1 LSYSDIIAVEV
12 TMSLIDELNNK
23 TVFEL
28 RSYAKKNNID
38 LFGVSTK
45 KDILEVIFSFVPRE
59 TKEVLS
65 KPKPPEEKT
74 AVYSLRNLT
83 WNGVG
88 ALVKGYNIVTVEEAE
103 KWITN
108 KSVRSATPE
117 EVKRA
122 YGK

>member
-1 LSYSDIIAVEV
+1 
-12 TMSLIDELNNK
+12 MSLVEELKSK

-28 RSYAKKNNID
+28 KSYAKKNNID

-45 KDILEVIFSFVPRE
+45 NEILEVIFSFVPKDTQE
-59 TKEVLS
+59 LVVKA
-65 KPKPPEEKT
+65 KPPKEKV
-74 AVYSLRNLT
+74 AIYSLRNLN

-88 ALVKGYNIVTVEEAE
+88 ALTKGYNIVTQEDSE
-103 KWITN
+103 KWITH
-108 KSVRSATPE
+108 KAVRTATPE

>member
-1 LSYSDIIAVEV
+1 
-12 TMSLIDELNNK
+12 MSLIDELNNK

-45 KDILEVIFSFVPRE
+45 KDILEVIFSFVPKE
-59 TKEVLS
+59 TKEVTV
-65 KPKPPEEKT
+65 KPEASQEKT
-74 AVYSLRNLT
+74 AIYSLRNLS

-88 ALVKGYNIVTVEEAE
+88 TLTEGYNIVTKEDAD

-108 KSVRSATPE
+108 KSVRIATPE

-122 YGK
+122 YDK

>member
-1 LSYSDIIAVEV
+1 
-12 TMSLIDELNNK
+12 MSIVQELANK

-28 RSYAKKNNID
+28 KSYAKKNNID

-45 KDILEVIFSFVPRE
+45 AEILEVILSFVP
-59 TKEVLS
+59 KESNEISNEPV
-65 KPKPPEEKT
+65 KPQEKV
-74 AVYSLRNLT
+74 AVYSLRNLV

-88 ALVKGYNIVTVEEAE
+88 SINKGYNIVTEEDSK
-103 KWITN
+103 KWLTH
-108 KSVRSATPE
+108 KSVRIASPE